1 MATKDQDP
9 KAAAAVAD
17 KKGTESRNYDA
28 TEHKMSLEELK
39 AKFETAIDLQ
49 NPKESKGLSEQEAK
63 NRLLRDGPNA
73 MTPPK
78 QTPEIVKFLMQFTNM
93 FMILL
98 MVASALSF
106 LAYGLDKT
114 EAVNLYCGSALVIIV
129 FLQCLAS
136 YLEERKSHAV
146 MNSLKS
152 MMPSQCSV
160 VRDGLPRRIPAS
172 ELVIGDIVLLKE
184 AQVFFG
190 TSEPSGGAITSSVI
204 ALATAMATKDQ
215 DHKDLGAAA
224 DKKGK
229 ESRNYDAT
237 EHKMSLEELKEKFE
251 TAIDEQ
257 NPKES
262 KGLSDQEAKNRLL
275 RDGPNAMTP
284 PKQTPEIVKFLMQ
297 FTNMFMILLMVAS
310 ALSFLAYGLDKTE
323 AVNLYCGSALVIIV
337 FLQCLASYLEE
348 RKSHAVMNSL
358 KSMMPSQCSVVR
370 DGLPRRIPASELVI
384 GDIVLLKGGDRVP
397 ADLRLI
403 QTSGLKVES
412 SSLTGEPD
420 AFEMSVAHTHEEP
433 FESKNLAFN
442 TSQCTEGA
450 AVGVVIRTSDR
461 TLIGMVAKLATATK
475 VQVSTLQKEVTRIV
489 KFVTMLAI
497 FLALCILIIGF
508 SQGVR
513 WQLVVNLVI
522 TVFCANVPQG
532 LPA

>member
-9 KAAAAVAD
+9 KAAAALAD
-17 KKGTESRNYDA
+17 QKGKESRNYEA

-63 NRLLRDGPNA
+63 NRFLRDGPNA

-114 EAVNLYCGSALVIIV
+114 EPVNLYCGSALVIIV

-136 YLEERKSHAV
+136 YLEERKSHAT

-160 VRDGLPRRIPAS
+160 
-172 ELVIGDIVLLKE
+172 
-184 AQVFFG
+184 
-190 TSEPSGGAITSSVI
+190 
-204 ALATAMATKDQ
+204 
-215 DHKDLGAAA
+215 
-224 DKKGK
+224 
-229 ESRNYDAT
+229 
-237 EHKMSLEELKEKFE
+237 
-251 TAIDEQ
+251 
-257 NPKES
+257 
-262 KGLSDQEAKNRLL
+262 
-275 RDGPNAMTP
+275 
-284 PKQTPEIVKFLMQ
+284 
-297 FTNMFMILLMVAS
+297 
-310 ALSFLAYGLDKTE
+310 
-323 AVNLYCGSALVIIV
+323 C
-337 FLQCLASYLEE
+337 
-348 RKSHAVMNSL
+348 
-358 KSMMPSQCSVVR
+358 R

-420 AFEMSVAHTHEEP
+420 AFEMSVAHTHTRSRSNP
-433 FESKNLAFN
+433 R
-442 TSQCTEGA
+442 
-450 AVGVVIRTSDR
+450 IWP
-461 TLIGMVAKLATATK
+461 
-475 VQVSTLQKEVTRIV
+475 ST
-489 KFVTMLAI
+489 
-497 FLALCILIIGF
+497 
-508 SQGVR
+508 
-513 WQLVVNLVI
+513 
-522 TVFCANVPQG
+522 
-532 LPA
+532 PASAQRAPPSVW

>member
-1 MATKDQDP
+1 
-9 KAAAAVAD
+9 
-17 KKGTESRNYDA
+17 
-28 TEHKMSLEELK
+28 
-39 AKFETAIDLQ
+39 
-49 NPKESKGLSEQEAK
+49 
-63 NRLLRDGPNA
+63 
-73 MTPPK
+73 
-78 QTPEIVKFLMQFTNM
+78 
-93 FMILL
+93 
-98 MVASALSF
+98 
-106 LAYGLDKT
+106 
-114 EAVNLYCGSALVIIV
+114 
-129 FLQCLAS
+129 
-136 YLEERKSHAV
+136 
-146 MNSLKS
+146 
-152 MMPSQCSV
+152 
-160 VRDGLPRRIPAS
+160 
-172 ELVIGDIVLLKE
+172 
-184 AQVFFG
+184 
-190 TSEPSGGAITSSVI
+190 
-204 ALATAMATKDQ
+204 MATKDQ

-224 DKKGK
+224 DQKGK

-237 EHKMSLEELKEKFE
+237 EHKMSLAELKEKFE

-310 ALSFLAYGLDKTE
+310 ALSPKESKGLSEQEAKSRYQRDGPNAMTPPKQTPEIVKFLMQFTNMFMILLMFASALSFLAYGLDKTE

-370 DGLPRRIPASELVI
+370 DGMPRRIPAAELVI
-384 GDIVLLKGGDRVP
+384 GDIVLLKGGDRVPADLRLIQTSGLKVEAARGDIVLLKGGDRVP

-497 FLALCILIIGF
+497 FLALCIEPDAFEMSVAHTHEEPFESKNLAFNTSQCTEGSAVCVVIRTADRTLIGLVAKLATATKVQVSTLQKEISRIVKFVTILALLLALMILIIGF

-513 WQLVVNLVI
+513 WQLVINLVI

-532 LPA
+532 LPATVTSCLGIAAKRMHLRHVLVKNLEVIETLGSAS